1 MPTIHRK
8 LKVGDEIRFD
18 ASALNFNRNGLSK
31 ITKIT
36 NYQKGRRIY
45 FESEYGYGFM
55 AWESNVPDYELV
67 DHAQD

>member
-8 LKVGDEIRFD
+8 LQVGDEIKFD
-18 ASALNFNRNGLSK
+18 ASALNFKRNGISK

-36 NYQKGRRIY
+36 NYQKKGRRIY

-55 AWESNVPDYELV
+55 AWENNVPAYELV
-67 DHAQD
+67 NHN

>member
-8 LKVGDEIRFD
+8 LQVGDEIRFD
-18 ASALNFNRNGLSK
+18 HSALTFKRNGVSK

-36 NYQKGRRIY
+36 NYQKGQRIY

-55 AWESNVPDYELV
+55 AWENNVPAYELV
-67 DHAQD
+67 NHN